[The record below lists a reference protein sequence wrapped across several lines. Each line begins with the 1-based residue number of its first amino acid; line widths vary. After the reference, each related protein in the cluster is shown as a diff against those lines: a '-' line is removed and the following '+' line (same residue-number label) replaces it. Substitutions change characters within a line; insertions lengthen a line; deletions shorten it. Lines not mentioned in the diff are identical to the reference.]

1 MKIERFRVQNYKNLK
16 DVRLEGL
23 SDINIFFGQ
32 NSVGKSNTFE
42 ALALGLWLLRNAEQI
57 TPNDTGKALNS
68 IVTSEMLTA
77 LTISPPFLPLE
88 NHNPFFI
95 ELAFRWNA
103 EDISR
108 TNEQLMMGFGTGY
121 EINGQGFVVS
131 ISIKATQQ
139 NPDRL
144 LYSVQYS
151 WEDDFVFP
159 LKESLDVH
167 SLNLIRPLHTIH
179 ADRRLVPERRESG
192 NGSKAISHQNLKKA
206 LFYAYLSS
214 DLQQKR
220 RLESIRKTLSEPPF
234 GLGLLDVALNPE
246 TDTIDIGFVRPD
258 GRLPIESL
266 GSGFQQLL
274 LVLGQVFLNDSPLV
288 AVEEPE
294 MNLSPQYQQ
303 YLLTALRRLMQD
315 PAIALDQL
323 FVSTHS
329 PYFEFAENFYD
340 VTLDKRGYTQISRST
355 PQEHTRHFAIAPLGP
370 DTGAR
375 LNSLN
380 QIQLYQGVLDD
391 LHLQRGDMIFFVK
404 GDSGRWEIYPEG
416 EVLEAMKDAWG
427 NDGSDE

>member
-1 MKIERFRVQNYKNLK
+1 MRIERFRVQNYKNLK

-23 SDINIFFGQ
+23 SDINVFFGQ

-42 ALALGLWLLRNAEQI
+42 ALGMSLWLLRNAEQI
-57 TPNDTGKALNS
+57 TPNDTEKALNFV
-68 IVTSEMLTA
+68 VTSEMLTA
-77 LTISPPFLPLE
+77 LTISSPLLPLE
-88 NHNPFFI
+88 NRNPFFI

-108 TNEQLMMGFGTGY
+108 INEQLMMGFGTGY
-121 EINGQGFVVS
+121 EINGQGVIVS
-131 ISIKATQQ
+131 INIKATQQ
-139 NPDRL
+139 TSDRL
-144 LYSVQYS
+144 SYSVQYS
-151 WEDDFVFP
+151 WEDDFGFP
-159 LKESLDVH
+159 PKESLNVH
-167 SLNLIRPLHTIH
+167 SLNLIRPLQVIH
-179 ADRRLVPERRESG
+179 ADRRLVTERRESG

-220 RLESIRKTLSEPPF
+220 RLEAIRKILSEPPF
-234 GLGLLDVALNPE
+234 ALGLLDVALNPD
-246 TDTIDIGFVRPD
+246 TDTIDIGFVRSD

-288 AVEEPE
+288 ALEEPE

-303 YLLTALRRLMQD
+303 HLLTALRRLMQD

-323 FVSTHS
+323 FISTHS

-340 VTLDKRGYTQISRST
+340 VTLDKQGHTQIVRAT
-355 PQEHTRHFAIAPLGP
+355 PREHARHFAIAPLGP
-370 DTGAR
+370 ETGAR

-391 LHLQRGDMIFFVK
+391 LHLQRGDMVFFVK
-404 GDSGRWEIYPEG
+404 DEAGRWEIRPEG
-416 EVLEAMKDAWG
+416 EILEEMKAAW
-427 NDGSDE
+427 SDNGGGE